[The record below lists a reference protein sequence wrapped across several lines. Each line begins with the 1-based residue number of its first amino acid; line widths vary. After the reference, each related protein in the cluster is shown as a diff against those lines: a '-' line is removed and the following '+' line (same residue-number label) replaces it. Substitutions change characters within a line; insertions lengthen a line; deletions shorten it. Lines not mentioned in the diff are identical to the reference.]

1 MISNSHG
8 YTCNQEAANSR
19 NINMNENY
27 VNKKANKNR
36 NVNRNKNMN
45 RNVTW
50 KLRML
55 GGVQDPYVSVTMI
68 GELDSLDWLR

>member
-1 MISNSHG
+1 
-8 YTCNQEAANSR
+8 
-19 NINMNENY
+19 MNENY
-27 VNKKANKNR
+27 VKKANKNR